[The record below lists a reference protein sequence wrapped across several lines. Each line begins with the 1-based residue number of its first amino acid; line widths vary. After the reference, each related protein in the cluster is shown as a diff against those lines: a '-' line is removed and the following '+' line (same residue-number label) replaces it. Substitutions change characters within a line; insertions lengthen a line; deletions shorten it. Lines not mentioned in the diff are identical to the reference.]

1 MGLRGFLV
9 PGSGAPGP
17 FPTESWLSQVGLR
30 CHLSFGISLP
40 ALTFPEASPGGG
52 GLVAAQYTGGVRAGV
67 GVSLGCTEAAS
78 PRGWGQRDG
87 ADPLPSG
94 VTSSVPP
101 MPNSHGFQLSCLT
114 CAQYSVVPR
123 EHAQPETA
131 PVCPTPP
138 SLRIACG
145 PFLAPWHFVT
155 YNKTMVLRV
164 DE

>member
-1 MGLRGFLV
+1 M
-9 PGSGAPGP
+9 
-17 FPTESWLSQVGLR
+17 
-30 CHLSFGISLP
+30 
-40 ALTFPEASPGGG
+40 
-52 GLVAAQYTGGVRAGV
+52 AAQYTGGVRVGV

-78 PRGWGQRDG
+78 SWGWGQRDV
-87 ADPLPSG
+87 ADPLPTG

-101 MPNSHGFQLSCLT
+101 MLNSHGFQLPCLT

-123 EHAQPETA
+123 EHPQPETA
-131 PVCPTPP
+131 AVCPRPH
-138 SLRIACG
+138 RIAQLQETSWWLQWDPSQARL